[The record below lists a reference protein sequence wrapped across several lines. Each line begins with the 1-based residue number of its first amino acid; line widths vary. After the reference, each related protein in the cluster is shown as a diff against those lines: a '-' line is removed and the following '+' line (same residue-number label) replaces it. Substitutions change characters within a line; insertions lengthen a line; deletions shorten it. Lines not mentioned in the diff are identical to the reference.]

1 MRVTSWTWGN
11 RQTAGYAEENGHEVS
26 LRRDRC
32 WGSKSERE
40 IKIIRLMVSTQQ
52 SLKDHGEVFLENKI
66 YHCREALR
74 ANGSADGKPLSSS
87 ISQGERGEQS
97 EVLADRMCIYQT
109 QPAGESYITSI
120 PVSCLGPRHPPE
132 HCFGLLWPDTSRQG
146 SVRLTSWWERQVL
159 GARLLGI

>member
-1 MRVTSWTWGN
+1 
-11 RQTAGYAEENGHEVS
+11 
-26 LRRDRC
+26 
-32 WGSKSERE
+32 
-40 IKIIRLMVSTQQ
+40 MVSTQQ

-120 PVSCLGPRHPPE
+120 PVFCLGLRHPPE
-132 HCFGLLWPDTSRQG
+132 HCFGLLWPNASRQG

-159 GARLLGI
+159 GARLLGIWDPFLLLSQNTHDGRLRRSRLSPTVLQAGGPASQQGIC